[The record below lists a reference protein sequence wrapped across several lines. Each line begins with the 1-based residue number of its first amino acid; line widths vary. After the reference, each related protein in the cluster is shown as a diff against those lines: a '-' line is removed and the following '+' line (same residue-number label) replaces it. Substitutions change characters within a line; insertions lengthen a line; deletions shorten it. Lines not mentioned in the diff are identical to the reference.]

1 MKIVVGLGNP
11 GMEYAATRHNV
22 GFMTIDGFAE
32 KHSVSG
38 WKNNF
43 QALVGETKIDGE
55 KVLLI
60 KPQTFMNLSGQA
72 VLAVMQFYKVEKEN
86 LLIIYDDMDLPVGTV
101 KLRQKGS
108 CGGHNGMRDIIRL
121 LGTEQISRL
130 KIGIGKSEYA
140 QGKDFVLGKFSA
152 AEDEQIDN
160 GIAKAMDAI
169 TCWVK
174 HGITEAM
181 NQYNQQ
187 DK

>member
-1 MKIVVGLGNP
+1 MKVVVGLGNP
-11 GMEYAATRHNV
+11 GIEYAATRHNI
-22 GFMTIDGFAE
+22 GFMVLDSFGE
-32 KHSVSG
+32 KRSVEN

-43 QALVGETKIDGE
+43 HALVGETKIDGE
-55 KVLLI
+55 KVLLV

-72 VLAVMQFYKVEKEN
+72 VLAVMQFYKVDKED
-86 LLIIYDDMDLPVGTV
+86 LLVVYDDMDLPVGVV
-101 KLRQKGS
+101 KMRQKGS

-130 KIGIGKSEYA
+130 KICIGKSQYA

-152 AEDEQIDN
+152 EEDTQIDN
-160 GIAKAMDAI
+160 GIEKAMDAV

-181 NQYNQQ
+181 NRYNRQ

>member
-1 MKIVVGLGNP
+1 MKVVVGLGNP
-11 GMEYAATRHNV
+11 GIEYVATRHNV
-22 GFMTIDGFAE
+22 GFMTLDSFAE
-32 KHSVSG
+32 KHSVQG
-38 WKNNF
+38 WKSNF

-55 KVLLI
+55 KVLLV

-72 VLAVMQFYKVEKEN
+72 VLAVMQFYKVDKED
-86 LLIIYDDMDLPVGTV
+86 LLVVYDDMDLAVGAV

-108 CGGHNGMRDIIRL
+108 CGGHNGIRDIIRL

-152 AEDEQIDN
+152 EEDELIDN
-160 GIAKAMDAI
+160 GIVKGIDAI

-174 HGITEAM
+174 HGIAEAM
-181 NQYNQQ
+181 NRYNRQ

>member
-11 GMEYAATRHNV
+11 GIEYAATRHNV
-22 GFMTIDGFAE
+22 GFMTIDSFGE
-32 KHSVSG
+32 RHSVQG

-43 QALVGETKIDGE
+43 QALIGETKIDGE
-55 KVLLI
+55 KVLLV

-72 VLAVMQFYKVEKEN
+72 VLAVMQFYKVDKED
-86 LLIIYDDMDLPVGTV
+86 LLVVYDDMDLAVGMV

-121 LGTEQISRL
+121 LGTEQLSRL
-130 KIGIGKSEYA
+130 KIGIGKSQYA
-140 QGKDFVLGKFSA
+140 QGKDFVLGKFSQE
-152 AEDEQIDN
+152 EDALIDD
-160 GIAKAMDAI
+160 GITKAMNAI

-181 NQYNQQ
+181 NCYNRQ

>member
-11 GMEYAATRHNV
+11 GIEYAATRHNV
-22 GFMTIDGFAE
+22 GFMVVDSFAE
-32 KHSVSG
+32 KHSVAG
-38 WKNNF
+38 WKSNF
-43 QALVGETKIDGE
+43 HALIGETKIDGE
-55 KVLLI
+55 KVLLV

-72 VLAVMQFYKVEKEN
+72 VLAVMQFYKVDKED
-86 LLIIYDDMDLPVGTV
+86 LLVIYDDMDLPTGAV

-130 KIGIGKSEYA
+130 KVGIGKSEYA

-152 AEDEQIDN
+152 EEDEVIDN
-160 GIAKAMDAI
+160 GIAKAMDGV

-174 HGITEAM
+174 NGIAEAM
-181 NQYNQQ
+181 NRYNRQ